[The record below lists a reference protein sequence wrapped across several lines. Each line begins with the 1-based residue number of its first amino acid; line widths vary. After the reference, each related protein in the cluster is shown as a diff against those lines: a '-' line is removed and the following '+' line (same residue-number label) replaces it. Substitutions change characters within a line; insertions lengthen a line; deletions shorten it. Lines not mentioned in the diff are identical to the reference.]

1 VEKPAIGVTASD
13 YHSPLLCSSLLAPSQ
28 FLFRLAACVLVMNAF
43 QIGTPAHAQPLHDG
57 DNGPLAGLFG
67 WPVSTEGSRLTVAGA
82 NAWGF
87 FASAS
92 SHSVQEMRG
101 AESLLLDGET
111 RRVRIDYRRGFSE
124 RLELG
129 AELAWVWHESG
140 SLDSLISG
148 WHDFFGLPQGNR
160 DNAPVDRLLFHY
172 LAPGSDPIEL
182 GQNVNGFGDLRIGAA
197 WLLQRNSRSSIALRT
212 SIKLPTGDSDFLLG
226 SGGTDLTF
234 GVVGDAARLWNID
247 SLQGHY
253 RLHAIRLG
261 RSDVLTNRTRR
272 MVGQLSGGLGYSVS
286 RKLEIMVQ
294 STWRSAAFDAE
305 VAPLGD
311 WSMSLTFG
319 AIFKTDSGLRVSV
332 AVGEDIRVESTPD
345 VTFLLG
351 LSWQAH

>member
-1 VEKPAIGVTASD
+1 MEKVAIDVISACR
-13 YHSPLLCSSLLAPSQ
+13 SPLLSRSLLAPSP
-28 FLFRLAACVLVMNAF
+28 FLVRIAACVLVTGAYL
-43 QIGTPAHAQPLHDG
+43 TCVPASAQPLHDG

-82 NAWGF
+82 NAWGV

-92 SHSVQEMRG
+92 SHSVAEMHS

-111 RRVRIDYRRGFSE
+111 RRVRIDYRRGLSGRFE
-124 RLELG
+124 FG
-129 AELAWVWHESG
+129 AELSWVWHESG

-148 WHDFFGLPQGNR
+148 WHDLFGLPQGNR
-160 DNAPVDRLLFHY
+160 DNAPDDRLLFRY
-172 LAPGSDPIEL
+172 LAPGSEPIEL
-182 GQNVNGFGDLRIGAA
+182 GRNVNGFGDIRIGAA
-197 WLLQRNSRSSIALRT
+197 WLLQRNPRSTVALRT
-212 SIKLPTGDSDFLLG
+212 SIKLPTGDSDVLLG

-234 GVVGDAARLWNID
+234 GVVGDVARLWNIE

-261 RSDVLTNRTRR
+261 RSDVLTNQTRR
-272 MVGQLSGGLGYSVS
+272 MVGQLSGGLGYHLSPKV
-286 RKLEIMVQ
+286 EIVAQ

-319 AIFKTDSGLRVSV
+319 AAFVTDSGLRISL

-351 LSWQAH
+351 LSRQAH